1 VPTAPKIG
9 RFGRVGVLR
18 RMNIL
23 QIVSS
28 SRTSGAEKHVIVL
41 SERLQKRGHQVTAL
55 CPPGG
60 WLPERLRAA
69 GVDVVERRMHGGQFL
84 PAVMSVARSSRRQR
98 YDLIHTHLT
107 CATYLG
113 FMAGL
118 VNRLPVVTSVHV
130 LTHDLVYRRL
140 FPRKRNRIVTVSDF
154 VRDSLV
160 SQGIPAQGVQTIYN
174 GTEFCADSVGE
185 YSASFENDVLPVRA
199 ELSLPPQ
206 AELIGLFARVDE
218 FKGHPVLVESMRRI
232 VDARPNTYFV
242 CVGAVEPA
250 MQKSL
255 WERAAQDGV
264 AERMRFTG
272 VRDDVQRLLGAMD
285 VVTLP
290 SRYEMCSM
298 SIIEAMAMGK
308 PVVATRAGGNPELIA
323 DGETGLLIERNPDAL
338 ANALISLLSNPSRRA
353 AMGTAARKR
362 AESQFSANVMVER
375 IESLYREL
383 TAAPLSA

>member
-1 VPTAPKIG
+1 MFADCSPHGSASVS
-9 RFGRVGVLR
+9 RC
-18 RMNIL
+18 MNIL

-41 SERLQKRGHQVTAL
+41 SERLQQRGHRVTAL

-69 GVDVVERRMHGGQFL
+69 GVAVVERPMHGKQFM
-84 PAVMSVARSSRRQR
+84 PAILSVARSSRRER

-113 FMAGL
+113 FMAGF

-160 SQGIPAQGVQTIYN
+160 NQGIPAQGVKTIYN
-174 GTEFCADSVGE
+174 GTEFCANNEMLTTPHADNLSE
-185 YSASFENDVLPVRA
+185 LPVRA
-199 ELSLPPQ
+199 ELSVPPN
-206 AELIGLFARVDE
+206 AELVGLFARVDE
-218 FKGHPVLVESMRRI
+218 FKGHPVLVQAMRRI
-232 VDARPNTYFV
+232 VDVRPNAYFV
-242 CVGAVEPA
+242 CVGSVEPA

-255 WERAAQDGV
+255 WESAAKDNV

-298 SIIEAMAMGK
+298 AIIEAMAMGK

-323 DGETGLLIERNPDAL
+323 DNETGVLIERNPDAL
-338 ANALISLLSNPSRRA
+338 ADALITLLSSPSRRL
-353 AMGTAARKR
+353 AMGEAARQR
-362 AESQFSANVMVER
+362 AATHFSANVMVDN

-383 TAAPLSA
+383 TLFPQTA

>member
-1 VPTAPKIG
+1 
-9 RFGRVGVLR
+9 
-18 RMNIL
+18 MNIL

-69 GVDVVERRMHGGQFL
+69 GVAVVERPMHGKQFL
-84 PAVMSVARSSRRQR
+84 PAVLSVTRSSRR

-118 VNRLPVVTSVHV
+118 LNRLPVVTSVHV

-154 VRDSLV
+154 VREALV
-160 SQGIPAQGVQTIYN
+160 TQGIPARGVQTIYN
-174 GTEFCADSVGE
+174 GTEFCADSM
-185 YSASFENDVLPVRA
+185 SSSDPPAHDDDVLPVRA

-206 AELIGLFARVDE
+206 AELVGLFARVDE
-218 FKGHPVLVESMRRI
+218 FKGHPVLVEAMRRI

-308 PVVATRAGGNPELIA
+308 PVVATRAGGNPELVA
-323 DGETGLLIERNPDAL
+323 DGQTGLLIERNPDAL
-338 ANALISLLSNPSRRA
+338 ADALISLLSDSSRRA
-353 AMGTAARKR
+353 AMGTAARRR

-383 TAAPLSA
+383 TAIPHPA